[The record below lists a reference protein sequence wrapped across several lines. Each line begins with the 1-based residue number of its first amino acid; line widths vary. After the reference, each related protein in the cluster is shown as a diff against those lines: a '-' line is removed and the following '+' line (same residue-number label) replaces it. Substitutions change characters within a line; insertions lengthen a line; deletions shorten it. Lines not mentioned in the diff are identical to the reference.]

1 MSGFSTTMIQL
12 TAKEQEIFELFRGAM
27 VWKQRATV
35 ARVAGGW
42 VRDKLLGR
50 ESDDID
56 IALDD
61 QTGVEFASSVQE
73 YMTSLGQT
81 ARRVAVIEA
90 NPEKS
95 KHLETAT
102 SRVLDVS
109 VDFVNL
115 RAETYG
121 DDSRIPEIRFGTPL
135 EDALRRDFTINALF
149 YNINSSAVED
159 ITGLGLGDLRSSIL
173 RTPMD
178 PFVTFKDDPLRVIR
192 AVRFAARFDLA
203 VDPPLLAAARSAEM
217 HRGLE
222 QKVSRERVLKELE
235 GALGGSSCRPALAL
249 ELLASMDLFSKIFA
263 PVGDPATWVPTA
275 APPCRQPFLSMLDAP
290 SLQPTSEALP
300 LNSANYSICTV
311 MWYNALLGLSRK
323 NAISLL
329 CVPSGASAGGDP
341 AVVDV
346 GDLVAPLYCAKA
358 ARDTETLEPAA
369 SPIGPDAS
377 PTSLRLAFWAAAVSG
392 LEAASA
398 PDSRKK
404 EIQMLRQSSLLL
416 RDSLK
421 TDNETQKEVRAVLD
435 GSEQFFLLANPEHLV
450 DSESTTTAMA
460 QAPERVRLGLAVRVA
475 KEFWPVALWLACA
488 RELTAS
494 SEQAAGR
501 PHDSLVRVA
510 TEEASARASAE
521 GQAQAQE
528 GGYEASRPRQ
538 RQPIQLRL
546 NSQRVGIMQRYFRL
560 HQRVSV
566 LGLGNAWALRPL
578 LDGQALKKALS
589 LGTGPAVGAAVEA
602 QLLWQL
608 EHPAGSAEEMIAFLH
623 QR

>member
-1 MSGFSTTMIQL
+1 MSGFSSTTIQL
-12 TAKEQEIFELFRGAM
+12 TDKEQEIFELFRGSM

-159 ITGLGLGDLRSSIL
+159 ITGLGLDDLRNSIL

-203 VDPPLLAAARSAEM
+203 VDPPLLAAARSAEV

-249 ELLASMDLFSKIFA
+249 ELLASMNLFSRIFA

-275 APPCRQPFLSMLDAP
+275 APPCRQPFLNMLDAP
-290 SLQPTSEALP
+290 PLRPTSDALP
-300 LNSANYSICTV
+300 LNSATYSVSTAL
-311 MWYNALLGLSRK
+311 WYNALLALTRKNGLSH
-323 NAISLL
+323 L
-329 CVPSGASAGGDP
+329 CVPSGISAGGDP
-341 AVVDV
+341 AIVEVA
-346 GDLVAPLYCAKA
+346 DLVAPLYCAKA
-358 ARDTETLEPAA
+358 ARDAETLEPASA
-369 SPIGPDAS
+369 AAPIGPEAS
-377 PTSLRLAFWAAAVSG
+377 PASLRLAFWAAAVSG
-392 LEAASA
+392 LEAASG

-404 EIQMLRQSSLLL
+404 EVQMCRQSSLLL

-450 DSESTTTAMA
+450 DSEYTTSVMV

-475 KEFWPVALWLACA
+475 KEFWAVALWLACA
-488 RELTAS
+488 RQLTAS

-510 TEEASARASAE
+510 TEGASASEIGRASCRE
-521 GQAQAQE
+521 
-528 GGYEASRPRQ
+528 
-538 RQPIQLRL
+538 
-546 NSQRVGIMQRYFRL
+546 RV
-560 HQRVSV
+560 
-566 LGLGNAWALRPL
+566 
-578 LDGQALKKALS
+578 
-589 LGTGPAVGAAVEA
+589 
-602 QLLWQL
+602 
-608 EHPAGSAEEMIAFLH
+608 
-623 QR
+623 